1 MKLLWFIFTMKN
13 HFHIILLL
21 SEEENDLIIY
31 IFIKIE
37 KINISKIFKN
47 IKLNFYL
54 LYKNGYGYIYII

>member
-37 KINISKIFKN
+37 KINISKIFK
-47 IKLNFYL
+47 K
-54 LYKNGYGYIYII
+54 YKIEFLFVI